1 MNTLPLLPIRPEL
14 RRVVLNQ
21 LGAESQLNPSVLPV
35 ALDQAER
42 LVTETPYPGLLLPVL
57 AAELAW
63 QFSHLARVAV
73 ESTFAPASRAFEIA
87 A

>member
-14 RRVVLNQ
+14 RRVVLHE

-35 ALDQAER
+35 ALEQAER
-42 LVTETPYPGLLLPVL
+42 LVAETPYPGLLLPVL

-63 QFSHLARVAV
+63 QFSHLARVARA
-73 ESTFAPASRAFEIA
+73 SFAPASAAFKIA